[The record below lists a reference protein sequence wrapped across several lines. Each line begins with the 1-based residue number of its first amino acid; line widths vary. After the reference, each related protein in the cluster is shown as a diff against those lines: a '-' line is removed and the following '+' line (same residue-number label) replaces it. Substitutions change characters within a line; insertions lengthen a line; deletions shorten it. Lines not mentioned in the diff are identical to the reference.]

1 MGVNGYYTVCYK
13 TQKIIEDSFKKIHL
27 HTSPDSHIF
36 DIMTQFIVSARKYRP
51 ARFQDVLGQEH
62 ISHTLKMAF
71 SQDKLAH
78 AFLFT
83 GPRGVGKTTCA
94 RILAKALNCINR
106 TEDYEPCGKCE
117 FCVSFDESASFSI
130 FELDAASNNSVD
142 HIRSLVEQVRIPP
155 LSGRYKVF
163 IIDEV
168 HMLTTSAF
176 NAFLKTLEE
185 PPSYAVFILA
195 TTERHKILPTIL
207 SRCQIF
213 DFRRIQVFDI
223 VKQLNLVASQEG
235 VKVEEQALHLIAT
248 KADGAMRD
256 ALSIFDRIAGATNN
270 NITYQAVTD
279 NLNLLDYTNYF
290 KVVDQLLTEDLA
302 AMMLIIDDI
311 MKRGFDPEVFLSG
324 LMEHFRQIL
333 VSKDSS
339 TIKLIEN
346 TESVRERYA
355 QQASLLSLDYILS
368 ALQLCNEC
376 DINFR
381 TAKNKRLLLEMTM
394 IKMVYLPFLLDQS
407 ESVESK
413 KKIPEPSIKKT
424 NTPKFTEKV
433 IERSEKLPIEVSPP
447 VLMEE
452 GAEKQVSESVF
463 LKSSIAAEDKKQVSE
478 PVLIKSSIVAED
490 NIVKKIN
497 KPKAVLN
504 KLSSFEKEAMV
515 QIAENSNRKNDI
527 KLDDVL
533 ELIAQYKEKASPTIS
548 LILTERKINGIEENI
563 IQYTVASNYERESLI
578 TETALLEF
586 LRYNLKNYNI
596 AFRFEVDASLMDNTE
611 EKPMTKEE
619 KLTELINQNSLVSQI
634 IQKLDLKIDE

>member
-62 ISHTLKMAF
+62 ISHTLKMA
-71 SQDKLAH
+71 
-78 AFLFT
+78 
-83 GPRGVGKTTCA
+83 TCA

-311 MKRGFDPEVFLSG
+311 MKRGFDLEVFLTG

-433 IERSEKLPIEVSPP
+433 VERSEKLPIEVSPP

-452 GAEKQVSESVF
+452 GAE
-463 LKSSIAAEDKKQVSE
+463 KQVSE

-548 LILTERKINGIEENI
+548 LILTERKINGN
-563 IQYTVASNYERESLI
+563 
-578 TETALLEF
+578 F
-586 LRYNLKNYNI
+586 
-596 AFRFEVDASLMDNTE
+596 
-611 EKPMTKEE
+611 
-619 KLTELINQNSLVSQI
+619 
-634 IQKLDLKIDE
+634 